1 MEDLPNVVEPDHG
14 WYFAYGSN
22 LSQCRMEQR
31 TGAVPPARKAWLN
44 HYRLSFNLHADE
56 AIYANIV
63 PSPQSIVWGVAYWIS
78 GEMMNALDGYEA
90 VAIGHYRRSWVE
102 VETEDGE
109 RLRAATYIG
118 GGPFVGAEGRPSN
131 AYLQLI
137 LAGAREHNLPETY
150 VRRVQAALA

>member
-1 MEDLPNVVEPDHG
+1 MEGLPNVAQDHR

-22 LSQCRMEQR
+22 LSQGRMKQR
-31 TGAVPPARKAWLN
+31 TGAVPPARKASLN

-90 VAIGHYRRSWVE
+90 VALGHYRRSRVE
-102 VETEDGE
+102 VETENGE
-109 RLRAATYIG
+109 RLRTETYIG
-118 GGPFVGAEGRPSN
+118 GERFVGEEGRPSK
-131 AYLQLI
+131 AYLQFI
-137 LAGAREHNLPETY
+137 LAGAREHNLPKSY
-150 VRRVQAALA
+150 VRRVEAILA